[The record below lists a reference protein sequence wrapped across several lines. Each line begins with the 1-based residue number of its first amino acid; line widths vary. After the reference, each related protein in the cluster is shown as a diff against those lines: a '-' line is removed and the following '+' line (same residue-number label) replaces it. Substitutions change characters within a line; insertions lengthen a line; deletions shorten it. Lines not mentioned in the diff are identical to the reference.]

1 MYKIM
6 VSYYIISYKTILYY
20 FAWYENVLYS
30 SVLIDIEL
38 YYSEWNLD
46 TIWYKI
52 VTYDIIRYFVKL
64 HIDKQYKEKINFLID
79 FHIFW

>member
-20 FAWYENVLYS
+20 FAWYENILYS

-38 YYSEWNLD
+38 YNSEWNLD

-52 VTYDIIRYFVKL
+52 VTYNTIRYYMKL
-64 HIDKQYKEKINFLID
+64 NIDKQYKEKINF
-79 FHIFW
+79 

>member
-38 YYSEWNLD
+38 YNSEWNLD

-64 HIDKQYKEKINFLID
+64 HIDK
-79 FHIFW
+79 